1 MDLIRKMLCVSQKDR
16 WTAEQLLNHPWLKI
30 SDEQLE
36 AKDIT
41 KSLDEMK
48 RFLARRRF
56 KAAGKA
62 IAGTRFVIRFLE
74 FFSY

>member
-16 WTAEQLLNHPWLKI
+16 WTAEQLLNHPWCQI

-62 IAGTRFVIRFLE
+62 IAGAFLKILN
-74 FFSY
+74 